1 MNDCVFRH
9 RNVYEFI
16 VMPDQ
21 DEFLSFPTIDTQQP
35 DIRQVFRGIFKDDN
49 SAAALYFSAMYH
61 VHCYMAE
68 VCLRLPHI
76 QAVLVLQWK
85 WHKPTCSLWHL
96 LSRHPHWDHTI

>member
-1 MNDCVFRH
+1 
-9 RNVYEFI
+9 
-16 VMPDQ
+16 
-21 DEFLSFPTIDTQQP
+21 
-35 DIRQVFRGIFKDDN
+35 
-49 SAAALYFSAMYH
+49 LYFSAMYH